1 MGNVDHKHRPMP
13 APPAPVSALMYLRT
27 TNYTEACLHFNERR
41 GLVNSLFKLAVTAHL
56 RALRNV
62 VLVRVITPRHVSNAL
77 IKHNIQFC
85 GTHRFSSQSTP
96 NTPPA
101 NTHGEINCY
110 TSEIRKVRVETY
122 CYVNENGKNIRNV
135 SESSAVFHQAFIF
148 KHAEEK
154 LEKSLTLLISAASP
168 LGIRYIKPYLINH
181 IYVFGEVFF
190 LAVLTGLEIKRA
202 LELSR
207 KAI

>member
-1 MGNVDHKHRPMP
+1 M
-13 APPAPVSALMYLRT
+13 
-27 TNYTEACLHFNERR
+27 
-41 GLVNSLFKLAVTAHL
+41 
-56 RALRNV
+56 
-62 VLVRVITPRHVSNAL
+62 
-77 IKHNIQFC
+77 
-85 GTHRFSSQSTP
+85 
-96 NTPPA
+96 
-101 NTHGEINCY
+101 
-110 TSEIRKVRVETY
+110 RVETY

-202 LELSR
+202 MELSR